1 MLHADEAAALQASIE
16 RVGARVTAALQDKP
30 GVDYAV
36 AFVGNLHRGID
47 QTMAQAALR
56 GEPVACRAGCA
67 SCCSLRVEV
76 APAEALLIARQ
87 LRSGPAE
94 RLAQLRQALQRQQ
107 SVLAQEGAI
116 RPPCA
121 FLQDALCSIYPWRPA
136 SCRKAHSFSAEACQ
150 SGAAQLPQ
158 DLAITLAAEAL
169 QRGTALGYRQRG
181 LDGAVQELSAAV
193 LQALADD
200 TAASRW
206 YAAAD
211 NSTAAQG

>member
-16 RVGARVTAALQDKP
+16 RVGARVTAALQANP
-30 GVDYAV
+30 GVAYAV

-56 GEPVACRAGCA
+56 GEPVACQARCA

-76 APAEALLIARQ
+76 VPAEALLIAQQ
-87 LRSGPAE
+87 LRSGPAD
-94 RLAQLRQALQRQQ
+94 RLAQLRQALQQQ
-107 SVLAQEGAI
+107 QALLAQGAAQ
-116 RPPCA
+116 RPACA

-150 SGAAQLPQ
+150 SAAAQLPQ
-158 DLAITLAAEAL
+158 DLSITLAAEAL

-181 LDGAVQELSAAV
+181 LDGVVQELSAAV
-193 LQALADD
+193 LQALDDD

-211 NSTAAQG
+211 SGATAQG

>member
-16 RVGARVTAALQDKP
+16 RVGARVTAALQANP
-30 GVDYAV
+30 GVAYAI

-56 GEPVACRAGCA
+56 GEPVACQAGCA

-76 APAEALLIARQ
+76 APAEALLIAQ
-87 LRSGPAE
+87 HLRSEPAD
-94 RLAQLRQALQRQQ
+94 RLQQRLQALRQQ
-107 SVLAQEGAI
+107 SLLAQGGAV

-136 SCRKAHSFSAEACQ
+136 SCRKAHSFSATACQ
-150 SGAAQLPQ
+150 SAAAQLPQ
-158 DLAITLAAEAL
+158 DLAITMAAEAL

-181 LDGAVQELSAAV
+181 LDGVVQELSAAV
-193 LQALADD
+193 LQALEDD
-200 TAASRW
+200 AAASRW
-206 YAAAD
+206 YAAAID
-211 NSTAAQG
+211 

>member
-16 RVGARVTAALQDKP
+16 RVGARVAAELQANP
-30 GVDYAV
+30 GVAYAV

-76 APAEALLIARQ
+76 APAEALLIAQQ
-87 LRSGPAE
+87 LRSGPADRLE
-94 RLAQLRQALQRQQ
+94 QLLQALRQQQLLLAQG
-107 SVLAQEGAI
+107 GAV

-136 SCRKAHSFSAEACQ
+136 SCRKAHSFSATACQ
-150 SGAAQLPQ
+150 SAAAEVPQ
-158 DLAITLAAEAL
+158 DLAITMAAEAL
-169 QRGTALGYRQRG
+169 QRGTALGYRQHG

-193 LQALADD
+193 LQALEDD
-200 TAASRW
+200 MAASRW
-206 YAAAD
+206 YADAID
-211 NSTAAQG
+211 